1 MENGEKTFDLS
12 ILIKALR
19 RFWLWIVIATV
30 LMAVLAG
37 AATVVYAKMKP
48 SYRAETQYLVVSGAS
63 TSSVDYSA
71 NRSARERV
79 ADVSKAISTRQAV
92 KEVLDAANMDAT
104 HIDAVLKMISVSTAT
119 DTSVFSVTVCGEDRT
134 FVKELTMALELHLPL
149 YVNDFFPDSTRLL
162 VVDRAFLTPDE
173 EPQPEESH
181 LLRNVAIA
189 TLIALLVS
197 GLIAILVQINDR
209 TVYNADTLKA
219 AFAETPLLG
228 TIPVWENGT
237 HVGSGKKVDPNGES
251 HDYHD
256 KLLVAQSPF
265 YIAEAYRS
273 LRTNLCYAVPA
284 HTAGVVFGVTSARN
298 GEGKTM
304 TAANLAVSFAGLSK
318 RVLLVEADMR
328 MPTLGKIFG
337 YTAESGLADLLA
349 GIETDYTRCLVK
361 AKDTE
366 GLDILP
372 VGALPPNPQELLA
385 SDTMKALIET
395 LRGAY
400 DVILLDLPPVG
411 IVSDA
416 GVIAGLVDRY
426 IMVIRANFSDTAAIE
441 AMLGEMDKT
450 SMHSAGFV
458 LTDVPKRRSSYYYER
473 KKTAESV

>member
-37 AATVVYAKMKP
+37 AATVVYAKIKP

-63 TSSVDYSA
+63 TSSSDYNA
-71 NRSARERV
+71 NRLARERV
-79 ADVSKAISTRQAV
+79 ADVSNVIKAKRTMQS
-92 KEVLDAANMDAT
+92 VLEDAKMDAT
-104 HIDAVLKMISVSTAT
+104 NLEAVCKMISVSVAN
-119 DTSVFSVTVCGEDRT
+119 DTSVLTVTVRGEDSAY
-134 FVKELTMALELHLPL
+134 VKELTMALELHLPL
-149 YVNDFFPDSTRLL
+149 YIKDFFEDGTRLN
-162 VVDRAFLTPDE
+162 VVDNAFLTSDE

-228 TIPVWENGT
+228 TIPVWESGA

-251 HDYHD
+251 HDYNG

-284 HTAGVVFGVTSARN
+284 HKAGVVFGVTSARN